1 MHRAEREVH
10 LSEQHGT
17 SGQDIEYWGVVV
29 QARTTATLHVI
40 DASGGERVLRSSA
53 WRARWSSADL
63 LCVRCCC
70 TLPQAILAACRAR
83 QPLERCTDRKLM
95 LRPAKGGATRTA
107 TGARVT
113 RRPALR
119 RRARGARPKA
129 AMS

>member
-53 WRARWSSADL
+53 WCARWS
-63 LCVRCCC
+63 C
-70 TLPQAILAACRAR
+70 
-83 QPLERCTDRKLM
+83 
-95 LRPAKGGATRTA
+95 
-107 TGARVT
+107 
-113 RRPALR
+113 RPALCALLLHIAASYIGSVPR
-119 RRARGARPKA
+119 KA
-129 AMS
+129 TS